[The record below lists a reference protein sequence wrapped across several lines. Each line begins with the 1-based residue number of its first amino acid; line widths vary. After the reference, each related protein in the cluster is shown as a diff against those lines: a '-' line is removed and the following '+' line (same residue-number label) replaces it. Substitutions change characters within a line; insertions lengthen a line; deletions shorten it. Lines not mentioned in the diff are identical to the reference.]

1 MPDGRIDHLWIRV
14 RDIEASR
21 RFYTTIAPHA
31 GLRLSHD
38 EPERVQLS
46 GPDYSF
52 SLVRDERPLT
62 EHVHLA
68 FPARD
73 DATVRAFHA
82 AALAAGYED
91 HGGRASA
98 PSTTR
103 ATTARSCSTRTG
115 TTSRWSTTTAAE

>member
-1 MPDGRIDHLWIRV
+1 MPAGRVDHLWIRV
-14 RDIEASR
+14 RDPQASR

-31 GLRLSHD
+31 GLRLTHD

-46 GPDYSF
+46 GADYSF

-68 FPARD
+68 FPARE

-91 HGGRASA
+91 HGAPGSARLPPGLLGAFVLDPDGHNVEVVNHNRA
-98 PSTTR
+98 
-103 ATTARSCSTRTG
+103 
-115 TTSRWSTTTAAE
+115 

>member
-1 MPDGRIDHLWIRV
+1 VPDGRVDHLWFRV
-14 RDIEASR
+14 RDPQPSR

-31 GLRLSHD
+31 GLRLTHD
-38 EPERVQLS
+38 EPGRVQLS

-68 FPARD
+68 FPARE

-91 HGGRASA
+91 HGASRSAICRLSALMVHRRARHRRSRPGD
-98 PSTTR
+98 PSSVF
-103 ATTARSCSTRTG
+103 A
-115 TTSRWSTTTAAE
+115 